1 MMVEYEVSEILL
13 LVGNRSERV
22 RDEILKHLNE
32 IDFKANY
39 ADL

>member
-1 MMVEYEVSEILL
+1 MMVECEVSEILL
-13 LVGNRSERV
+13 LVGDRLERV

-32 IDFKANY
+32 IDFNANY